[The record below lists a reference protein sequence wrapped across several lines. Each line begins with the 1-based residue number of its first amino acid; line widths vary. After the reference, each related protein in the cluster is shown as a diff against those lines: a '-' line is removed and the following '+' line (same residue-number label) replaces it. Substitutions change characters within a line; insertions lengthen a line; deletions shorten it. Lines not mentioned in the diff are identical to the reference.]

1 MPDHPCPKPIHS
13 RRGRRTKERSESEKS
28 CVSHPPF
35 SMEAFL
41 NEHCHSTRC
50 SLFGACGG
58 TEVSLSFFGGSTH
71 CRAIGSTVSTGE
83 RHSAGRMLSPRWPTS
98 LAPPPQDGCSWSVCA
113 CVPSPMCTY
122 IHVRAH
128 RGPDAYLKNKELL
141 IGMIFPFLLSS
152 IFILKFHYLLCQG
165 HFFFFQGTRL
175 QEYPFGCLGPTS
187 LLLPRKSP
195 PSLIL
200 PAQFLG
206 AGRSRKAGA
215 NQNTGNICTL
225 RPLPIEEKKSQNCS
239 FKGKYQSIIEND
251 PLQ

>member
-165 HFFFFQGTRL
+165 HFFFF
-175 QEYPFGCLGPTS
+175 S
-187 LLLPRKSP
+187 
-195 PSLIL
+195 
-200 PAQFLG
+200 
-206 AGRSRKAGA
+206 
-215 NQNTGNICTL
+215 GN
-225 RPLPIEEKKSQNCS
+225 
-239 FKGKYQSIIEND
+239 
-251 PLQ
+251 

>member
-1 MPDHPCPKPIHS
+1 M
-13 RRGRRTKERSESEKS
+13 
-28 CVSHPPF
+28 CVTPPPF

-58 TEVSLSFFGGSTH
+58 TEVSLSFLGGGTH
-71 CRAIGSTVSTGE
+71 CRAIGSTLSTGE

-98 LAPPPQDGCSWSVCA
+98 PAPPPQDGCSWSVCA
-113 CVPSPMCTY
+113 CVHSPVCTY

-165 HFFFFQGTRL
+165 RFFVFCFLFFFQGTRL

-187 LLLPRKSP
+187 LLLPQKSP
-195 PSLIL
+195 PSPII

-225 RPLPIEEKKSQNCS
+225 RPLPIEKKKSKLFFQR
-239 FKGKYQSIIEND
+239 KIPKYY
-251 PLQ
+251 

>member
-1 MPDHPCPKPIHS
+1 
-13 RRGRRTKERSESEKS
+13 
-28 CVSHPPF
+28 
-35 SMEAFL
+35 MEAFL

-113 CVPSPMCTY
+113 CVPSPVCTY

-141 IGMIFPFLLSS
+141 IGMIFPFLLSI

-215 NQNTGNICTL
+215 NQNTGNICIL

>member
-165 HFFFFQGTRL
+165 HFFF
-175 QEYPFGCLGPTS
+175 S
-187 LLLPRKSP
+187 
-195 PSLIL
+195 
-200 PAQFLG
+200 
-206 AGRSRKAGA
+206 
-215 NQNTGNICTL
+215 GN
-225 RPLPIEEKKSQNCS
+225 
-239 FKGKYQSIIEND
+239 
-251 PLQ
+251 

>member
-113 CVPSPMCTY
+113 CVPSPVCTY

-165 HFFFFQGTRL
+165 HFFFFFRELDCKNILLVAWGPLHCSSPESPLHPSSSQHSSWEQEGQGRQVQIRT
-175 QEYPFGCLGPTS
+175 LGTF
-187 LLLPRKSP
+187 
-195 PSLIL
+195 
-200 PAQFLG
+200 AF
-206 AGRSRKAGA
+206 
-215 NQNTGNICTL
+215 
-225 RPLPIEEKKSQNCS
+225 
-239 FKGKYQSIIEND
+239 
-251 PLQ
+251 